1 LAKQQKST
9 FNKKDQYRVNMLIRL
24 PRVILIDQHGNNLGD
39 IPTDEARRLA
49 READLDLVEV
59 SPNRRPPVCRI
70 MDFGKFKYEQK
81 KKKKKSHV
89 MALKGIRIRPRT
101 DTHDLQVKVA
111 RARKFLEQGHKV
123 QVSLFM
129 KGRENA
135 HKEVG
140 MDAVE
145 KFFFELE
152 GEAVVEREP
161 KLEGKRITMVL
172 GRKTGTKKE

>member
-1 LAKQQKST
+1 LAK
-9 FNKKDQYRVNMLIRL
+9 KKFDKKEQYRVNDMIRL
-24 PRVILIDQHGNNLGD
+24 PRVILIDQKGNNLGD
-39 IPTDEARRLA
+39 IPTDEAKRLA

-89 MALKGIRIRPRT
+89 MAVKGIRIRPRT
-101 DTHDLQVKVA
+101 DTHDLQVKVKKA
-111 RARKFLEQGHKV
+111 RQFLEEGHKV
-123 QVSLFM
+123 QVTLFM
-129 KGRENA
+129 KGREMA

-140 MDAVE
+140 MDALE

-152 GEAVVEREP
+152 DTALVEREP
-161 KLEGKRITMVL
+161 KLEGRRMTMVL
-172 GRKTGTKKE
+172 ARNMGKKKS